1 MEKSKSTGIGFFQ
14 KYLTVWVALCMIAG
28 VLIGKF
34 LPSVPAFLN
43 QFEYAKVSIPVA
55 ILIWVM
61 IYPMMM
67 KVDFQSV
74 KNVSKTPKGLFV
86 TWVTNWLIKPFTM
99 YGIAALFFYVVFK
112 GFIAPDLA
120 KEYLAGAVLLG
131 AAPANQE
138 TYGYRTYY
146 FYYKRFIFHRTLVY
160 VN

>member
-1 MEKSKSTGIGFFQ
+1 MQLQVTVMNDEKTQGIGFFQ

-34 LPSVPAFLN
+34 LPGFPTFLN

-74 KNVSKTPKGLFV
+74 KNVSKNPKGLD
-86 TWVTNWLIKPFTM
+86 
-99 YGIAALFFYVVFK
+99 ALLFHAVCR
-112 GFIAPDLA
+112 GA
-120 KEYLAGAVLLG
+120 K
-131 AAPANQE
+131 
-138 TYGYRTYY
+138 TRT
-146 FYYKRFIFHRTLVY
+146 VGS
-160 VN
+160 